1 MVDEVMTSVKGGT
14 LLSAVSMRAKLNRDG
29 VMDLATYQEWARTIT
44 EAPALLHSEVQIKVT
59 ARREQVKLKYTYCIN
74 VCVYAGVTF

>member
-1 MVDEVMTSVKGGT
+1 MTSVKGGT

-44 EAPALLHSEVQIKVT
+44 EAPALLHSEVRIKVT
-59 ARREQVKLKYTYCIN
+59 ARHSIN
-74 VCVYAGVTF
+74 IYVYARVTF